1 MFVMFMSVIDPVWNG
16 IEIIETLI
24 KSIQKIVYILV
35 MTKYYLKNKFVISL
49 ANSERYKILKSFKR

>member
-24 KSIQKIVYILV
+24 KSIQKDCIHFAHEEIL
-35 MTKYYLKNKFVISL
+35 S
-49 ANSERYKILKSFKR
+49 